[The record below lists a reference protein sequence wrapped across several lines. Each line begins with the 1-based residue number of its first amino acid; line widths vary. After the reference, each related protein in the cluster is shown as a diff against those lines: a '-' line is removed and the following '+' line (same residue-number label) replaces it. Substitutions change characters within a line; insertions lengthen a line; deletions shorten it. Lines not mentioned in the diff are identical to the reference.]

1 VTRCGVPNGLEVK
14 DEERRCEEG
23 EGDEELGELA
33 QGKQANLMGH
43 AWRSV
48 PSKRA
53 AVMASVHQR
62 SAKWRSMFT
71 KLQGKNETLLEDRN
85 ARGEEYET

>member
-1 VTRCGVPNGLEVK
+1 VTRCEVPNGLEVK
-14 DEERRCEEG
+14 DEERRYEEG

-33 QGKQANLMGH
+33 QGKQANLIGR

-48 PSKRA
+48 PSNGA

-62 SAKWRSMFT
+62 SAKGRGMFT
-71 KLQGKNETLLEDRN
+71 KP
-85 ARGEEYET
+85 